1 MLLDSSVLRN
11 QPDLVD
17 GTTATGDWT
26 PTVGMVVGLG
36 SGGDETGEAA
46 WYAPESTKRRL
57 RSTPDDGDVST
68 STSVSG
74 SHTKADTPLD

>member
-1 MLLDSSVLRN
+1 MLLDLSVLRN

-26 PTVGMVVGLG
+26 PTVGMAVGLG

-46 WYAPESTKRRL
+46 WYAPGSTKRRL
-57 RSTPDDGDVST
+57 RSTPGDDDVST
-68 STSVSG
+68 SASVSG
-74 SHTKADTPLD
+74 SHTRAETPRD